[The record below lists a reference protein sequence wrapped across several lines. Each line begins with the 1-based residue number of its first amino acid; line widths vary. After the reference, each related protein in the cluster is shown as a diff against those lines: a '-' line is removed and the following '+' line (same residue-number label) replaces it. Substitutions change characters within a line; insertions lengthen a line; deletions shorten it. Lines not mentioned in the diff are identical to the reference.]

1 MCCFP
6 PPRADSPNRPP
17 NRLPARQAPTFTRES
32 LYVAGYIGVVPMLH
46 EALSSLA
53 AFADRP
59 GAATAATG
67 VTCGLLAT
75 VITQPA
81 DTIKTRMQAFHDPA
95 RYPQYRSMLST
106 ARHVV
111 AEEGAATL
119 FSGLAPRAARIVGAV
134 FILTGVR
141 DAGIR
146 HWEALKAAAARA

>member
-1 MCCFP
+1 
-6 PPRADSPNRPP
+6 
-17 NRLPARQAPTFTRES
+17 
-32 LYVAGYIGVVPMLH
+32 MLH

-53 AFADRP
+53 AFADHP

-75 VITQPA
+75 AITQPA

-111 AEEGAATL
+111 AEEGVATL
-119 FSGLAPRAARIVGAV
+119 FSGLAPRATRIVGAV

-146 HWEALKAAAARA
+146 HWEAFKLAARA